1 MRWIYYP
8 TLRQRW
14 HNIVNLTLSFRRCNK
29 DVMNLT
35 SWFQRCNDVANTT
48 FIAQCELNVLSN
60 DEATLEQCYNFDV
73 VISTSL
79 QRCLLVVQ
87 CCNLT
92 TTLSK
97 HCGFAGSTHRAK
109 ILLWKSARMNSN
121 VLSIFKIFEKKLRN
135 RILQLQRVKHVSIFY
150 RENSQKKTHSL
161 LQVSWSWNTS
171 QNFTDSI
178 ETGREVMFLRR
189 YREDIPIKKLKI
201 HNNSHRI
208 KPYISILKSTLITQ
222 CVT

>member
-1 MRWIYYP
+1 MRQHWSNVVI
-8 TLRQRW
+8 
-14 HNIVNLTLSFRRCNK
+14 LTLWYQLRCN
-29 DVMNLT
+29 VVYWLY
-35 SWFQRCNDVANTT
+35 SV
-48 FIAQCELNVLSN
+48 
-60 DEATLEQCYNFDV
+60 ATL
-73 VISTSL
+73 L
-79 QRCLLVVQ
+79 QRYQNVVCLLDPRTGQ
-87 CCNLT
+87 
-92 TTLSK
+92 
-97 HCGFAGSTHRAK
+97 K
-109 ILLWKSARMNSN
+109 ILLWKNARMILN

-150 RENSQKKTHSL
+150 RENSQKKTHPL

-201 HNNSHRI
+201 HNNSHQI
-208 KPYISILKSTLITQ
+208 KACISILKSTLITQ